1 MMAVLE
7 LYLISVVKIMAP
19 TFFKNYNYKNKP
31 KGDLLP
37 CARKYVRV
45 HENKLLK

>member
-19 TFFKNYNYKNKP
+19 RFFKTTIIKTKLKDIY
-31 KGDLLP
+31 
-37 CARKYVRV
+37 CHA
-45 HENKLLK
+45 HENKLLSEHIN